1 MNSNPT
7 PDVQA
12 QLDLL
17 RDISLPEAVSWWP
30 LAPGWWLAAGTVVT
44 LLTGALV
51 YLYFHRR
58 SLRYIALQELTL
70 LRQQAGDM
78 HSVELA
84 TRLSVLLHR
93 VAVAG
98 GNRASGKLSNAQWS
112 EYLSQGKGGMAPDI
126 AEFIASAPY
135 REQVHF
141 PANTEMPE
149 HSSLLDKSEHWIRR
163 HT

>member
-1 MNSNPT
+1 MNSNLT

-30 LAPGWWLAAGTVVT
+30 LAPGWWLAAGTVAT
-44 LLTGALV
+44 LFTGALV

-78 HSVELA
+78 HVVELA

-93 VAVAG
+93 IAVAA
-98 GNRASGKLSNAQWS
+98 GNRASGKLSDGQWS
-112 EYLSQGKGGMAPDI
+112 EYLCQGKQGMEPEI
-126 AEFIASAPY
+126 AGFIASAPY
-135 REQVHF
+135 RGQAHF
-141 PANTEMPE
+141 PADTVMPDN
-149 HSSLLDKSEHWIRR
+149 SSLLDKSEHWIRR